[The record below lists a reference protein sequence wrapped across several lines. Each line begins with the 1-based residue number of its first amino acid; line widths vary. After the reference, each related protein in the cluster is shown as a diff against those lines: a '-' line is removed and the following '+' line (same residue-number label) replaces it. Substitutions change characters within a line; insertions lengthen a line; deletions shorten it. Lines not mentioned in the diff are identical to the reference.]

1 MSFLQESLYFGF
13 VISLAAYL
21 AGVWIKKKVGWAIL
35 NPLLV
40 SVVIV
45 IAVLKLLHVDY
56 ASYNNSAK
64 YISYLLTP
72 STVCLAIP
80 LYKQL
85 ELLKKNFLSG
95 DRGHYL
101 GCGNQRRQHFSPVYA
116 VWRRTHPLCFL
127 PSEVHYHGNRHGCK

>member
-64 YISYLLTP
+64 YISYLLTR
-72 STVCLAIP
+72 P
-80 LYKQL
+80 L
-85 ELLKKNFLSG
+85 S
-95 DRGHYL
+95 
-101 GCGNQRRQHFSPVYA
+101 
-116 VWRRTHPLCFL
+116 VWPFPCTNSWNC
-127 PSEVHYHGNRHGCK
+127 